1 MGAGASIPIEK
12 WSAYRLA
19 AYSNEK
25 SLPIY
30 ITKIIDKQQLN
41 GATILKQQFSKSF
54 KNNKRSGILEG
65 CTVNRVNL

>member
-25 SLPIY
+25 VNMMLKLLMHS
-30 ITKIIDKQQLN
+30 
-41 GATILKQQFSKSF
+41 ILHL
-54 KNNKRSGILEG
+54 GYP
-65 CTVNRVNL
+65 